1 MSHKYFDYQ
10 IGKYYQANY
19 SYDTYNHSYYQQS
32 TFDTLGQYR
41 LLTISSNGTDHI
53 HNGYIYCFH
62 KYTIHNVK
70 ANLSKFIL
78 VIVFGSWAVKR
89 TIENIDH
96 KEHELLVFRKPLS
109 MKNH

>member
-1 MSHKYFDYQ
+1 MKNYFGIYRL

-32 TFDTLGQYR
+32 IFDTLGQYR

-89 TIENIDH
+89 TIENIPISII
-96 KEHELLVFRKPLS
+96 KNTSYLS
-109 MKNH
+109 SGNPYQ